1 MAIRAVLATPYH
13 AGLGLLNWVRQP
25 GVWHQLDGE
34 YIGRGVD
41 LLSLPLNRFLN
52 VVYSVGVER
61 LKHDDK
67 QPERPRHDFD
77 RALNVHDWTTPG
89 GARKRV
95 IIEGAPSWWNGDEDA
110 SQQFLA
116 SMGVMMDG

>member
-1 MAIRAVLATPYH
+1 MAVRAVRAAPYN

-34 YIGRGVD
+34 YVGRGVN
-41 LLSLPLNRFLN
+41 LLRLPLDRFLN
-52 VVYSVGVER
+52 VVYSVSTDR

-67 QPERPRHDFD
+67 QPERPRREFD
-77 RALNVHDWTTPG
+77 HSLGVRNWTVPG
-89 GARKRV
+89 GSRKRV
-95 IIEGAPSWWNGDEDA
+95 VVEGAPSWWDGDEDA

>member
-1 MAIRAVLATPYH
+1 VAVRAVRAAPYD

-34 YIGRGVD
+34 YVGRGID
-41 LLSLPLNRFLN
+41 LLRLPLSRFLN
-52 VVYSVGVER
+52 VVYSVAIER
-61 LKHDDK
+61 LKHDEK

-77 RALNVHDWTTPG
+77 NTLGVRSWETPG
-89 GARKRV
+89 GARLRAV
-95 IIEGAPSWWNGDEDA
+95 VEGAPSWWDGDEEA

-116 SMGVMMDG
+116 SMGVVMDG